1 MQKLPNVL
9 VYVECDRKGDPSSL
23 SLEALQAA
31 KSVANAGDR
40 GRVSVLMIGK
50 DLSGAVDAL
59 HHHQIDTLY
68 ICRDD
73 SLKEYRPKKFLQAF
87 EQGYRLYGPDL
98 TVMGNSKNGLDLAA
112 RAAVDLGIPL
122 ITDCVDIRWDQK
134 EIAFVKP
141 VYSNNVLAVYG
152 SSGLPCMATVRS
164 KSMPASE
171 PSVRRKLA
179 VIDLPFPDTEA
190 ADEYEILERSLF
202 EDGGKT
208 LADADLIVAGGRGM
222 GGSEGFSALQRL
234 ANLLG
239 GQVGSSRPPCDLGW
253 AAPEMQIGITGAIVS
268 PSVYFAVGLSGSF
281 QHIAGMSNSKT
292 VVAVNCDPN
301 ANIFRIA
308 HYGVVGEY
316 EPVLVGLIE
325 AIGNRQ

>member
-1 MQKLPNVL
+1 MEKLPNVL
-9 VYVECDRKGDPSSL
+9 VYVECDHTGDPSSL

-31 KSVANAGDR
+31 KTVTTAGNG
-40 GRVSVLMIGK
+40 GRVSVLMIGE
-50 DLSGAVDAL
+50 DLSKSVNAL
-59 HHHQIDTLY
+59 HHHEIDTLY

-73 SLKEYRPKKFLQAF
+73 SLKEYRPKKFLRAF
-87 EQGYRLYGPDL
+87 EQAYRLYCPDL
-98 TVMGNSKNGLDLAA
+98 TIMGNSKNGLDLAA
-112 RAAVDLGIPL
+112 RAAVGLDMPL

-152 SSGLPCMATVRS
+152 SGGLPCLATVRS

-171 PSVRRKLA
+171 PSDLRKVA
-179 VIDLPFPDTEA
+179 IIDLPFPDTEA
-190 ADEYEILERSLF
+190 ADEYEILERRSL
-202 EDGGKT
+202 EDSGKT

-222 GGSEGFSALQRL
+222 GGSEGFSVLQKL

-253 AAPEMQIGITGAIVS
+253 AAPEMQIGITGTIVS

-292 VVAVNCDPN
+292 VVAVNSDSN
-301 ANIFRIA
+301 ATIFRIA

-316 EPVLVGLIE
+316 EPVLMGLIE
-325 AIGNRQ
+325 GMGNRQ